1 MCRGRLQEVILYRRK
16 RENRSA
22 HHNRAERHQNHKRKQ
37 KPSSRAQQKP
47 NGIVFSSQ
55 RRTVKAAVQNVMQNK
70 QRKKRSPENSVS
82 RNVPHNLVAHQK
94 NKVRKH
100 QNIGDDFK
108 NFSNFHIQII
118 LQNIPTLL
126 GKYSDYILK

>member
-1 MCRGRLQEVILYRRK
+1 MQRPAPESHINRRK
-16 RENRSA
+16 RKNRSA
-22 HHNRAERHQNHKRKQ
+22 HHNRAERHQNHQSKQ
-37 KPSSRAQQKP
+37 KPNCRAQQNP
-47 NGIVFSSQ
+47 HGIVFSTQ
-55 RRTVKAAVQNVMQNK
+55 RRTVKSAVQNVMQNK

-82 RNVPHNLVAHQK
+82 RKVPHNLVAHQK